1 MTNKESDANAQ
12 NKSTT
17 TTTIESAKS
26 ATEKGNV
33 LTSNAPRLRLAIGP
47 ISPEALAACAR
58 VLARFAVEQA
68 QIELGLLDLDKGSD
82 HCSSES
88 NEPSHQQ
95 INGPVSVDRT
105 DGAKEQVL

>member
-1 MTNKESDANAQ
+1 MTSEEPDTSD
-12 NKSTT
+12 
-17 TTTIESAKS
+17 
-26 ATEKGNV
+26 KGN
-33 LTSNAPRLRLAIGP
+33 SAPVKETTMPATGEDAPEPCKASRLRLAIGP
-47 ISPEALAACAR
+47 LSPEVLAACSR

-88 NEPSHQQ
+88 DEPSHQQ
-95 INGPVSVDRT
+95 INGPVSVRST